1 MSLFSNLLSN
11 LFEHSKSK
19 PPTAH
24 MTWAS
29 RTISGSM
36 TKTREFLSRRLWAWP
51 IIAVTLLLAI
61 GWGVHGSIERT
72 MDANLRSQLQTL
84 LDVEVEMLRTWLSSQ
99 ENNAQSVTG
108 DTEVRQLITQLLAA
122 KEVEDSTARDVK
134 PIAKQLAKQLGPAMN
149 SHGYDLFFVAD
160 RENILAATHPDAV
173 GLDLPPGFESV
184 TERIYD
190 GLTTVTPPFASILT
204 LRDAQGRSR
213 TGVPTMFVVAPIV
226 DEHLQVVASL
236 GLQIN
241 PEREFT
247 RILQL
252 GRLGESGETYA
263 FNNVGQMLSNSRF
276 DHDLV
281 LLGLMA
287 DREGTK
293 SILQVEVRDPGG
305 NMTQGFRPGVRRAE
319 LPLTRMAES
328 AVAGESKVDTTGYR
342 DYRGVQVVGAWTW
355 LEKYGFGV
363 ATEVDYAE
371 AFRPLTILK
380 RTFWGLLGLLAA
392 SSIAIFVFSV
402 RVAQLQRKAMAA
414 TIEAKQLG
422 QYKLEKKLG
431 AGAMGMVYRGK
442 HAMLARPTAIK
453 LIDADKVTDSSIASF
468 EREVQITS
476 NLNHPNTIE
485 IYDFGRT
492 PEGVFY
498 YAMEF
503 LDGLDLQEL
512 VDKYGP
518 QPPSR
523 VIYILRQI
531 CGSLYE
537 AHSMGLVHRDIKPAN
552 IMLNRRGG
560 EGDVVKVLDFGL
572 VKALEGEHA
581 DQGNQSM
588 AGTPLYMSPEA
599 IQMPGSV
606 DACSDLYAVGAVGYF
621 LLTGHPVFEA
631 DELSELCR
639 MHAAEI
645 PQPPSTR
652 VGKKIPEELENAIL
666 GCLEKT
672 RSKRPQTARDLANML
687 NRSTEA
693 HTWTV
698 DDADAWWGRHER
710 GQIEPTGD
718 TKTGSSYDATILH
731 ES

>member
-1 MSLFSNLLSN
+1 
-11 LFEHSKSK
+11 
-19 PPTAH
+19 

-29 RTISGSM
+29 HTISGSM
-36 TKTREFLSRRLWAWP
+36 MKTREFLSRRLWAWP
-51 IIAVTLLLAI
+51 IIAVTLLLAV

-84 LDVEVEMLRTWLSSQ
+84 LDVEVAMLRTWLAAQ

-122 KEVEDSTARDVK
+122 REVEDNTSSDIK
-134 PIAKQLAKQLGPAMN
+134 PISKQLAKQLGPAMN
-149 SHGYDLFFVAD
+149 SHGYDLFFVAN
-160 RENILAATHPDAV
+160 RQKVLAATHPDAV
-173 GLDLPPGFESV
+173 GLDLPPGFESM

-204 LRDAQGRSR
+204 LKDAQGRAR

-263 FNNVGQMLSNSRF
+263 FNNAGLMLSNSRF
-276 DHDLV
+276 NHDLI
-281 LLGLMA
+281 LLGLLP
-287 DREGTK
+287 DHEGIK
-293 SILQVEVRDPGG
+293 SILEVQVRNPGG
-305 NMTQGFRPGVRRAE
+305 DMTQGFRPGVRRAE

-328 AVAGESKVDTTGYR
+328 AISGESKVDTTGYR

-355 LEKYGFGV
+355 LEEYGLGV

-392 SSIAIFVFSV
+392 SSIAIFVFSI

-422 QYKLEKKLG
+422 QYKLETKLG
-431 AGAMGMVYRGK
+431 EGAMGVVYRGR

-453 LIDADKVTDSSIASF
+453 LIDADKVTDTSIASF

-518 QPPSR
+518 QSPGR

-572 VKALEGEHA
+572 VKALEGKHA
-581 DQGNQSM
+581 ASTGDNSM

-631 DELSELCR
+631 DELAELCR

-652 VGKKIPEELENAIL
+652 VGKKIPEDLENAIL

-687 NRSTEA
+687 NRCAEA
-693 HTWTV
+693 HSWTV

-710 GQIEPTGD
+710 GQIDPTEE
-718 TKTGSSYDATILH
+718 KKPSGSHDATILQ
-731 ES
+731 E